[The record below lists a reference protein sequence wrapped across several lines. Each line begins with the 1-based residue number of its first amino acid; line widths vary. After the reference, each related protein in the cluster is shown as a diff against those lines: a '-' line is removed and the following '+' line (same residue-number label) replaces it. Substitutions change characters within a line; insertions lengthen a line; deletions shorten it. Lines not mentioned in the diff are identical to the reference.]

1 MGLKQIDEGEV
12 GEGGL
17 AVPDQLWRS
26 RQAQMGHAA
35 VGRCGSFSY
44 TALGSQVGQRWLIA
58 AQAVL

>member
-35 VGRCGSFSY
+35 VGLSSSY
-44 TALGSQVGQRWLIA
+44 TALGSQVGQRLIA